1 MNSMVGIFTS
11 QAQAESAATQLKSI
25 GIKQE
30 NLSLLTPASTEKEI
44 HSVPVSEAEQPGM
57 GKAVGGLV
65 GGAIGTAGGLGVGTA
80 VASVL
85 VPGVGTVMAIG
96 LGAAAALG
104 ILGIAGGSAA
114 GETLED
120 ASTRGLPADE
130 VFLYEDAL
138 RRGRTVLVAFTEE
151 AQVHA
156 VHSVMKQ
163 AGAESLDAA
172 RERWWIGLRDAE
184 EQHYAARDGNFRQM
198 ELIYRTG
205 FQAALQPQLR
215 GKSYENARP
224 ILREHY
230 PDISDQDAFQRGYA
244 RGQAYH
250 QELKRERPGLAA

>member
-11 QAQAESAATQLKSI
+11 QAQAESAATQLKSF

-65 GGAIGTAGGLGVGTA
+65 GGAIGTASGLSLGTA
-80 VASVL
+80 IASVL
-85 VPGVGTVMAIG
+85 VPGVGTVMALG

-104 ILGIAGGSAA
+104 LVGVAGGSTA
-114 GETLED
+114 GEMLENS
-120 ASTRGLPADE
+120 STRGLPADE
-130 VFLYEDAL
+130 MFLYEDAL
-138 RRGRTVLVAFTEE
+138 RRGRTVVVVFVEE
-151 AQVHA
+151 AQAEEVHA
-156 VHSVMKQ
+156 VMKE

-172 RERWWIGLRDAE
+172 RERWWIGLRDVE
-184 EQHYAARDGNFRQM
+184 EQYYAAPDRNFRQM
-198 ELIYRTG
+198 EPIYRSG
-205 FQAALQPQLR
+205 FQAALHPQLR

-224 ILREHY
+224 TLHRHY
-230 PDISDQDAFQRGYA
+230 PDISAQDAFQRGYE

-250 QELKRERPGLAA
+250 QELKRKRPSLAA